1 MPFRLHVVRHAEGT
15 HNPKHDTTIPDPPLT
30 ATGVEQSK
38 QLDHGFKFKDTVGLI
53 VTSPLRRTVQTTFY
67 GFSST
72 LDSRYYKEGG
82 VANGAKL
89 VLGADAQAHSARPC
103 DTGSEISVLKDELVE
118 LPWCELKVELDPV
131 FPAKTG
137 SYAPDMETLIARG
150 ERLRRGLEAQFLSI
164 EGSDRPD
171 LVLVTHGG
179 MMRFVIGGNECV
191 RPAQCRSFE
200 VSFDDGNLIVE
211 REI

>member
-15 HNPKHDTTIPDPPLT
+15 HNPKHDTTILDPPLT
-30 ATGVEQSK
+30 VTGVKQSN
-38 QLDHGFKFKDTVGLI
+38 QLDHGFRFKDTVGLI
-53 VTSPLRRTVQTTFY
+53 ITSPLRRTVQTTMH

-72 LDSRYYKEGG
+72 LDCRYYQDSG
-82 VANGAKL
+82 VVSGARL
-89 VLGADAQAHSARPC
+89 VLSADAQAHSARPC
-103 DTGSEISVLKDELVE
+103 DTGSEISVLEDMFVK
-118 LPWCELKVELDPV
+118 LPWDEMKVYLDPV

-137 SYAPDMETLIARG
+137 LYAPDMETLIARG
-150 ERLRRGLEAQFLSI
+150 ERLRRDLEAQFVSI

-179 MMRFVIGGNECV
+179 MMRFVIGEDWGFG
-191 RPAQCRSFE
+191 PAQCKSFE
-200 VSFDDGNLIVE
+200 VSFDVGNLIVE